1 MRYINTLHEGETI
14 RNVYLCK
21 GKRSAETRNGRPY
34 DNLILQDK
42 TGTLDG
48 KVWDPN
54 SGGIADYD
62 ELDFIEVY
70 GEIISYNNN
79 LQMNIK
85 QIRKVQEGEYIAAD
99 YMPTTEKSTDGMYE
113 ELLGYIKKVDNQ
125 YLRQVLDYYFIKD
138 ETFIRNFKGHSA
150 AKTVHHGFAGG
161 LLEHTL
167 SVVKFCDYMA
177 GAYPILNK
185 DLLFTAAICHDI
197 GKTKEL
203 YIFEQLVANLMKV
216 TNQTGTWVPLYV
228 MTSEINDSM
237 TREFFEEHGY
247 FGYDKDYVK
256 FFVQEM
262 VPAVDFDGNLLMK
275 SEDSLAM
282 SPNGNG
288 GWFKSL
294 INAGLDKDLKD
305 KGVEWLNVFGVDN
318 VLQQIADPVFVGAI
332 IESGCVSG
340 SKVVRKCDPY
350 ERVGAMCLENGKPS
364 IVEYYELTPEMAE
377 AKNEN
382 GSLQYG
388 FGVILNYLFRVDKL
402 MAIAEKSLPIHV
414 VEKKVPYIDENGTE
428 HKPETPNAYKFE
440 TLILDMVYMMDNSL
454 PFEVDREKEFAPVK
468 NATGTDSVETARAL
482 LEKNGIEI

>member
-1 MRYINTLHEGETI
+1 MKIWEDEKQVYIRASMERNTPEQNAALKERLERIDWSILEHIQRKETVNERGVFAPLEAVEVPEIEARRDEFKAAGQDAI
-14 RNVYLCK
+14 RA
-21 GKRSAETRNGRPY
+21 GKVGAVLLAGGQGTRLGLDRP
-34 DNLILQDK
+34 K
-42 TGTLDG
+42 GTLNIGVNRELYLFEQLFRNLMD
-48 KVWDPN
+48 VT
-54 SGGIADYD
+54 D
-62 ELDFIEVY
+62 E
-70 GEIISYNNN
+70 
-79 LQMNIK
+79 
-85 QIRKVQEGEYIAAD
+85 
-99 YMPTTEKSTDGMYE
+99 
-113 ELLGYIKKVDNQ
+113 
-125 YLRQVLDYYFIKD
+125 
-138 ETFIRNFKGHSA
+138 
-150 AKTVHHGFAGG
+150 
-161 LLEHTL
+161 
-167 SVVKFCDYMA
+167 A
-177 GAYPILNK
+177 GAYVPM
-185 DLLFTAAICHDI
+185 
-197 GKTKEL
+197 
-203 YIFEQLVANLMKV
+203 YI
-216 TNQTGTWVPLYV
+216 
-228 MTSEINDSM
+228 MTSNINHKD
-237 TREFFEEHGY
+237 TVTFFEEHHY
-247 FGYDKDYVK
+247 FGYPKDYVK
-256 FFVQEM
+256 FFIQEM
-262 VPAVDFDGNLLMK
+262 VPACDHEGRVYMESDT
-275 SEDSLAM
+275 EVAM

-305 KGVEWLNVFGVDN
+305 KGVEWLNVFAVDN
-318 VLQQIADPVFVGAI
+318 VLQQIADPVFVGAT

-402 MAIAEKSLPIHV
+402 MAIAEKSLPLHV